1 MTEKI
6 APVLKKNRIE
16 ILDVIRG
23 FAIFGIIIANIQS
36 WSGYKFIPFTHMAT
50 LPFYDYNELLH
61 YLFMFFVDT
70 KFYTIFSLLFG
81 IGFYLQ
87 FNKQRENQAPFM
99 KTYRKRLLFLMLFGA
114 IHGFFWSGDILF
126 IYGAVGLVF
135 VSFRNMKPSSLLK
148 LSIFL
153 YFSWLIYDIFIAI
166 YFPQILNYEY
176 TAYKTYPDIA
186 PTDLVAIFQNGSFY
200 EVLQA
205 NWHNLYYRYL
215 DLIPSGRL
223 TKVLALFI
231 LGFYLMSINYFTSYA
246 KSKKLLL
253 VYLLSGVIITYFAEL
268 INGSMASYSHNLS
281 NVAYKALAVSGQI
294 LLALS
299 YISILSILDENKIFK
314 KIFHLFAYV
323 GRMSFTS
330 YLMHTLFGYAI
341 FYPFFG
347 GLFGTMGLLQITLL
361 ALILYT
367 AQILFSYIWLKYFSF
382 GPLEWIWRC
391 LTYGKLFPILRPTNQ
406 GEKK

>member
-23 FAIFGIIIANIQS
+23 FAIFGILIANIQS
-36 WSGYKFIPFTHMAT
+36 WSGYKFIPFEYMAT
-50 LPFYDYNELLH
+50 LPYYDLNETLH

-70 KFYTIFSLLFG
+70 KFYSLFSILFG

-87 FNKQRENQAPFM
+87 FNKHRENQEPFM
-99 KTYRKRLLFLMLFGA
+99 STYRRRLMFLMLFGA

-135 VSFRNMKPSSLLK
+135 VMFRNLKPKTLLK

-153 YFSWLIYDIFIAI
+153 YFSWLIYDTIIAL

-186 PTDLVAIFQNGSFY
+186 PAELVSIFQNGSFY

-223 TKVLALFI
+223 TKVLALF
-231 LGFYLMSINYFTSYA
+231 LFGFYLMSIDYFRTYA
-246 KSKKLLL
+246 KSKKLFIIYF
-253 VYLLSGVIITYFAEL
+253 VSGVFFTYIAYEVG
-268 INGSMASYSHNLS
+268 GSMASFSHDIK
-281 NVAYKALAVSGQI
+281 NVAYKALAVTGQI

-299 YISILSILDENKIFK
+299 YVSALSILDANKYVK
-314 KIFHLFAYV
+314 KFFHLFAQV

-330 YLMHTLFGYAI
+330 YLMHTLFGYLI

-347 GLFGTMGLLQITLL
+347 GLFGTMGIAQITLL
-361 ALILYT
+361 ALGVYIV
-367 AQILFSYIWLKYFSF
+367 QIIFSFVWLKYFSF
-382 GPLEWIWRC
+382 GPLEWVWRC
-391 LTYGKLFPILRPTNQ
+391 LTYSKLFPIVRTPQLQ
-406 GEKK
+406 EK

>member
-36 WSGYKFIPFTHMAT
+36 WSGYKFVPFEHLAT
-50 LPFYDYNELLH
+50 LPYYNLNDTLH
-61 YLFMFFVDT
+61 YLFMFFIDT
-70 KFYTIFSLLFG
+70 KFYTLFSILFG
-81 IGFYLQ
+81 IGFYIQ
-87 FNKQRENQAPFM
+87 FNKQRENQDPFM
-99 KTYRKRLLFLMLFGA
+99 KTYRKRLGYLMMFGA
-114 IHGFFWSGDILF
+114 IHGFFWSGDILL
-126 IYGAVGLVF
+126 IYGAIGLIF
-135 VSFRNMKPSSLLK
+135 VMFRNLKTSTILK

-153 YFSWLIYDIFIAI
+153 YFSWLIYDIIFAL
-166 YFPQILNYEY
+166 YFPQMLNYEY
-176 TAYKTYPDIA
+176 TAYKTYPDISPA
-186 PTDLVAIFQNGSFY
+186 DLTAILQNGTFL

-223 TKVLALFI
+223 TKVLALFL
-231 LGFYLMSINYFTSYA
+231 LGFYLMSIDYFRTYA
-246 KSKKLLL
+246 KSKKLLV
-253 VYLLSGVIITYFAEL
+253 VYFIAGVFFTYLAYD
-268 INGSMASYSHNLS
+268 IGGSMSAYSHNLK
-281 NVAYKALAVSGQI
+281 NVAYKALAVTGQI

-299 YISILSILDENKIFK
+299 YISILSILDEKAFFK
-314 KIFHLFAYV
+314 KFFHLFAYV
-323 GRMSFTS
+323 GRMSFTN
-330 YLMHTLFGYAI
+330 YLMHTLFGFLI

-361 ALILYT
+361 ALGLYII
-367 AQILFSYIWLKYFSF
+367 QIIFSYLWLKYFSY

-391 LTYGKLFPILRPTNQ
+391 LTYGKLFPIIRKAK
-406 GEKK
+406 GEI